1 MCNSEPMFCIL
12 GSSTLQSHTCAWCN
26 TTWHGD
32 IHMHLFRLPRYLL
45 RAAVIPVLQLDIVE
59 SEDIKSGFSVKF
71 TFAENPFF
79 SNRELVRD
87 IRFSEEGALQVTT
100 TQIQWLPGAEP
111 SGIEGGAAVGSK
123 RSSPDNQYVL
133 FSSWFTGRT
142 ETELEGHD
150 DVADVLKEDIWPDPL
165 RWHRE
170 AEETMA
176 DLFQPDD
183 EGEEGEEFDD
193 DEFDGDDAPAGEE
206 GDEGVYVEER
216 DEGEEVIEVA
226 DDDEGDDAQE

>member
-1 MCNSEPMFCIL
+1 MAEAKRARVNDAEDEGDGLENLGDAQENEALQQAEALQQSLDQVNEEASDRVLAVEQEFNRKRRPLYSQRGAALSRIPGFWKKVFMAHPAIRGIVSEADSDIL
-12 GSSTLQSHTCAWCN
+12 
-26 TTWHGD
+26 D
-32 IHMHLFRLPRYLL
+32 YL
-45 RAAVIPVLQLDIVE
+45 AELDIVE

-142 ETELEGHD
+142 ETELE
-150 DVADVLKEDIWPDPL
+150 VSQTRLLVVLQQAGWVCVQCS
-165 RWHRE
+165 WQ
-170 AEETMA
+170 
-176 DLFQPDD
+176 QP
-183 EGEEGEEFDD
+183 
-193 DEFDGDDAPAGEE
+193 
-206 GDEGVYVEER
+206 
-216 DEGEEVIEVA
+216 
-226 DDDEGDDAQE
+226 